1 MMGGMRGRG
10 LERNGAGTGLVL
22 NFHCQLAGTI
32 DSSSDPAHEQSL
44 PGFVLASQYG
54 ETRNK

>member
-22 NFHCQLAGTI
+22 DFHCQLVGTI
-32 DSSSDPAHEQSL
+32 DASSDPAHEQPL
-44 PGFVLASQYG
+44 PGFLLASLYG
-54 ETRNK
+54 ETRNM

>member
-22 NFHCQLAGTI
+22 DFHCQLAGTI
-32 DSSSDPAHEQSL
+32 DASSDSAHKQPL
-44 PGFVLASQYG
+44 PGLFLASQYG
-54 ETRNK
+54 ETRNM